1 MSTEVYLLF
10 LATFERLLTFLR
22 SQKLRILKI
31 DTKEHL
37 ISYSIFLNPVLSCKA
52 SVENLGQRHSAF
64 INKNKEVRDI
74 NRAAPIILVAP
85 IFIHISIFIKS
96 GLSFFHP

>member
-1 MSTEVYLLF
+1 MEVYLLF
-10 LATFERLLTFLR
+10 LATFERLLTFLP

-31 DTKEHL
+31 DTKGHL
-37 ISYSIFLNPVLSCKA
+37 ISYSIFLNPVQSCKA
-52 SVENLGQRHSAF
+52 SVENLGHRHSAF